1 MNISTAL
8 GLIGLVASVN
18 GWAFI
23 PRRKVKCIAKKS
35 FLVGAAAGLAGAAV
49 VGTATAAGAAIAINE
64 INNNRVVYEPTAGSM
79 DDDVVVITGGTSGLG
94 LETAKRLAA
103 AGAKVVLTS
112 RNAEKGKVAVEAV
125 EEYLR
130 SKLVEG
136 GSVYSLVLDLD
147 DLSNVKQFPEQ
158 FKALGLGDITVLI
171 NNAAVMA
178 IPGRELTKDGI
189 ERTFQSNHLGHF
201 VLTAGLFPMLS
212 RAGSKVINVS
222 SSAINMA
229 PLGLDVNNLNGE
241 KFYGAWP
248 AYGQSK
254 LANVLFT
261 KELQRRADA
270 AGETWLTTVTLHPG
284 VVNTDLWRYIVG
296 EEKLNEMKSKGS
308 NSIESIAMNAASLFT
323 KTSAEGASTQVFL
336 ASEDASN
343 LSKGAFY
350 EEMKENRNIP
360 RYANDEA
367 KAKQLW
373 EVSEELSGVVF
384 DFGSS
389 DSDDSPTD
397 VLASND
403 PETDRNESNEL
414 EGNVEDNAGDPGSEE

>member
-1 MNISTAL
+1 MKVISVL
-8 GLIGLVASVN
+8 CLIGLVATVN

-23 PRRKVKCIAKKS
+23 PRRKVKCIAKKN
-35 FLVGAAAGLAGAAV
+35 FLVGAAAGVAGAAV
-49 VGTATAAGAAIAINE
+49 VGAATAAGAAIAIDQ
-64 INNNRVVYEPTAGSM
+64 INNNRVVYEPAVGSM
-79 DDDVVVITGGTSGLG
+79 KNDVVVITGGTSGLG
-94 LETAKRLAA
+94 LETAKRLSA
-103 AGAKVVLTS
+103 AGANVVLTS
-112 RNAEKGKVAVEAV
+112 RNAEKGKIAVEAV
-125 EEYLR
+125 EEYLH
-130 SKLVEG
+130 SKRIDG

-158 FKALGLGDITVLI
+158 FKALGLGDISVLI
-171 NNAAVMA
+171 NNAGVMA
-178 IPGRELTKDGI
+178 IPERELTKDGI

-201 VLTAGLFPMLS
+201 VLTAGLYPLLS

-229 PLGLDVNNLNGE
+229 PLGLDVDNLNGE
-241 KFYGAWP
+241 KFYSAWP

-296 EEKLNEMKSKGS
+296 EDKLTEMKSSGS
-308 NSIESIAMNAASLFT
+308 NSIESIAMNIASLFT
-323 KTSAEGASTQVFL
+323 KNSAEGASTQVFL

-360 RYANDEA
+360 RYANDES

-373 EVSEELSGVVF
+373 EISEELGGVIF
-384 DFGSS
+384 DVGSS
-389 DSDDSPTD
+389 NSDDLNTNQVTSKESEID
-397 VLASND
+397 WSKS
-403 PETDRNESNEL
+403 NES
-414 EGNVEDNAGDPGSEE
+414 EGNDEDNAEYPGNDE

>member
-1 MNISTAL
+1 MKTISAL
-8 GLIGLVASVN
+8 CLIGLVATVN

-35 FLVGAAAGLAGAAV
+35 FLVGAAAGVVGAAV
-49 VGTATAAGAAIAINE
+49 VGTATAAGAAIAINQ
-64 INNNRVVYEPTAGSM
+64 INNNRVVYEPVVGSM
-79 DDDVVVITGGTSGLG
+79 NDDVVVITGGTSGLG
-94 LETAKRLAA
+94 LETAKRLSA
-103 AGAKVVLTS
+103 AGASVVLTS
-112 RNAEKGKVAVEAV
+112 RDSEKGKIAVEAV

-130 SKLVEG
+130 SKRIDG

-147 DLSNVKQFPEQ
+147 DLDNVKQFPEQ
-158 FKALGLGDITVLI
+158 FKALGLGDISVLI
-171 NNAAVMA
+171 NNAGVMA
-178 IPGRELTKDGI
+178 IPERELTKDGI

-201 VLTAGLFPMLS
+201 VLTAGLFPLLS

-229 PLGLDVNNLNGE
+229 PLGLDVDNLNGE
-241 KFYGAWP
+241 KFYSAWP

-296 EEKLNEMKSKGS
+296 EEKLTEMKSNGS
-308 NSIESIAMNAASLFT
+308 NSIESIAMNVASLFT

-336 ASEDASN
+336 ASENASN

-350 EEMKENRNIP
+350 EEMKENRNIL
-360 RYANDEA
+360 RYANDES

-373 EVSEELSGVVF
+373 EISEELGGVIFDVGSGNSF
-384 DFGSS
+384 
-389 DSDDSPTD
+389 
-397 VLASND
+397 
-403 PETDRNESNEL
+403 
-414 EGNVEDNAGDPGSEE
+414 

>member
-1 MNISTAL
+1 MKTISAL
-8 GLIGLVASVN
+8 CLIGLVATVN

-35 FLVGAAAGLAGAAV
+35 FLVGAAAGVVGAAV
-49 VGTATAAGAAIAINE
+49 VGTATAAGAAIAINQ
-64 INNNRVVYEPTAGSM
+64 INNNRVVYEPVVGSM
-79 DDDVVVITGGTSGLG
+79 NDDVVVITGGTSGLG
-94 LETAKRLAA
+94 LETAKRLSA
-103 AGAKVVLTS
+103 AGASVVLTS
-112 RNAEKGKVAVEAV
+112 RDSEKGKIAVEAV

-130 SKLVEG
+130 SKRIDG

-147 DLSNVKQFPEQ
+147 DLDNVKQFPEQ
-158 FKALGLGDITVLI
+158 FKALGLGDISVLI
-171 NNAAVMA
+171 NNAGVMA
-178 IPGRELTKDGI
+178 IPERELTKDGI

-201 VLTAGLFPMLS
+201 VLTAGLFPLLS
-212 RAGSKVINVS
+212 RAGSKVISVS

-229 PLGLDVNNLNGE
+229 PLGLDVDNLNGE
-241 KFYGAWP
+241 KFYSAWP

-296 EEKLNEMKSKGS
+296 EEKLTEMKSNGS
-308 NSIESIAMNAASLFT
+308 NSIESIAMNVASLFT

-336 ASEDASN
+336 ASENASN

-360 RYANDEA
+360 MYANDES

-373 EVSEELSGVVF
+373 EISEELGGVIFDVGSGNSF
-384 DFGSS
+384 
-389 DSDDSPTD
+389 
-397 VLASND
+397 
-403 PETDRNESNEL
+403 
-414 EGNVEDNAGDPGSEE
+414 

>member
-1 MNISTAL
+1 
-8 GLIGLVASVN
+8 
-18 GWAFI
+18 
-23 PRRKVKCIAKKS
+23 
-35 FLVGAAAGLAGAAV
+35 VGAAAGVVGAAV
-49 VGTATAAGAAIAINE
+49 VGTATAAGAAIAINQ
-64 INNNRVVYEPTAGSM
+64 INNNRVVYEPVVGSM
-79 DDDVVVITGGTSGLG
+79 NDDVVVITGGTSGLG
-94 LETAKRLAA
+94 LETAKRLSA
-103 AGAKVVLTS
+103 AGASVVLTS
-112 RNAEKGKVAVEAV
+112 RDSEKGKIAVEAV

-130 SKLVEG
+130 SKRIDG

-147 DLSNVKQFPEQ
+147 DLDNVKQFPEQ
-158 FKALGLGDITVLI
+158 FKALGLGDISVLI
-171 NNAAVMA
+171 NNAGVMA
-178 IPGRELTKDGI
+178 IPERELTKDGI

-201 VLTAGLFPMLS
+201 VLTAGLFPLLS

-229 PLGLDVNNLNGE
+229 PLGLDVDNLNGE
-241 KFYGAWP
+241 KFYSAWP

-296 EEKLNEMKSKGS
+296 EEKLTEMKSNGS
-308 NSIESIAMNAASLFT
+308 NSIESIAMNVASLFT

-336 ASEDASN
+336 ASENASN

-350 EEMKENRNIP
+350 EEMKENRNIL
-360 RYANDEA
+360 RYANDES

-373 EVSEELSGVVF
+373 EISEELGGVIFDVSSGN
-384 DFGSS
+384 S
-389 DSDDSPTD
+389 DELTTNQ
-397 VLASND
+397 VTSNESEND
-403 PETDRNESNEL
+403 WNESNEL
-414 EGNVEDNAGDPGSEE
+414 EGNDGDNAEDPGNDE

>member
-1 MNISTAL
+1 MKTISAL
-8 GLIGLVASVN
+8 CLSGLVATVN

-35 FLVGAAAGLAGAAV
+35 FLVGAAAGVVGAAV
-49 VGTATAAGAAIAINE
+49 VGTATAAGAAIAINQ
-64 INNNRVVYEPTAGSM
+64 INNNRVVYEPVVGSM
-79 DDDVVVITGGTSGLG
+79 NDDVVVITGGTSGLG
-94 LETAKRLAA
+94 LETAKRLSA
-103 AGAKVVLTS
+103 AGASVVLTS
-112 RNAEKGKVAVEAV
+112 RDSEKGKIAVEAV

-130 SKLVEG
+130 SKRIDG

-147 DLSNVKQFPEQ
+147 DLDNVKQFPEQ
-158 FKALGLGDITVLI
+158 FKALGLGDISVLI
-171 NNAAVMA
+171 NNAGVMA
-178 IPGRELTKDGI
+178 IPERELTKDGI

-201 VLTAGLFPMLS
+201 VLTAGLFPLLS

-229 PLGLDVNNLNGE
+229 PLGLDVDNLNGE
-241 KFYGAWP
+241 KFYSAWP

-296 EEKLNEMKSKGS
+296 EEKLTEMKSNGS
-308 NSIESIAMNAASLFT
+308 NSIESIAMNVASLFT

-336 ASEDASN
+336 ASENASN

-350 EEMKENRNIP
+350 EEMKENRNIL
-360 RYANDEA
+360 RYANDES

-373 EVSEELSGVVF
+373 EISEELGGVIFDVSSGN
-384 DFGSS
+384 S
-389 DSDDSPTD
+389 DELTTNQ
-397 VLASND
+397 VTSNESEND
-403 PETDRNESNEL
+403 WNESNEL
-414 EGNVEDNAGDPGSEE
+414 EGNDGDNAEDPGNDE

>member
-1 MNISTAL
+1 MKTISAL
-8 GLIGLVASVN
+8 CLIGLVATVN

-35 FLVGAAAGLAGAAV
+35 FLVGAAAGVVGAAV
-49 VGTATAAGAAIAINE
+49 VGTATAAGAAIAINQ
-64 INNNRVVYEPTAGSM
+64 INNNRVVYEPVVGSM
-79 DDDVVVITGGTSGLG
+79 NDDVVVITGGTSGLG
-94 LETAKRLAA
+94 LETAKRLSA
-103 AGAKVVLTS
+103 AGASVVLTS
-112 RNAEKGKVAVEAV
+112 RDSEKGKIAVEAV

-130 SKLVEG
+130 SKRIDG

-147 DLSNVKQFPEQ
+147 DLDNVKQFPEQ
-158 FKALGLGDITVLI
+158 FKALGLGDISVLI
-171 NNAAVMA
+171 NNAGVMA
-178 IPGRELTKDGI
+178 IPERELTKDGI

-201 VLTAGLFPMLS
+201 VLTAGLFPLLS

-229 PLGLDVNNLNGE
+229 PLGLDVDNLNGE
-241 KFYGAWP
+241 KFYSAWP

-296 EEKLNEMKSKGS
+296 EEKLTEMKSNGS
-308 NSIESIAMNAASLFT
+308 NSIESIAMNVASLFT

-336 ASEDASN
+336 ASENASN

-360 RYANDEA
+360 MYANDES

-373 EVSEELSGVVF
+373 EISEELGGVIFDVGSGNSF
-384 DFGSS
+384 
-389 DSDDSPTD
+389 
-397 VLASND
+397 
-403 PETDRNESNEL
+403 
-414 EGNVEDNAGDPGSEE
+414 

>member
-1 MNISTAL
+1 MKTISAL
-8 GLIGLVASVN
+8 CLIGLVATVN

-35 FLVGAAAGLAGAAV
+35 FLVGAAAGVVGAAV
-49 VGTATAAGAAIAINE
+49 VGTATAAGAAIAINQ
-64 INNNRVVYEPTAGSM
+64 INNNRVVYEPVVGSM
-79 DDDVVVITGGTSGLG
+79 NDDVVVITGGTSGLG
-94 LETAKRLAA
+94 LETAKRLSA
-103 AGAKVVLTS
+103 AGASVVLTS
-112 RNAEKGKVAVEAV
+112 RDSEKGKIAVDAV

-130 SKLVEG
+130 SKRIDG

-147 DLSNVKQFPEQ
+147 DLDNVKQFPEQ
-158 FKALGLGDITVLI
+158 FKALGLGDISVLI
-171 NNAAVMA
+171 NNAGVMA
-178 IPGRELTKDGI
+178 IPERELTKDGI

-201 VLTAGLFPMLS
+201 VLTAGLFPLLS
-212 RAGSKVINVS
+212 RAGSKVISVS

-229 PLGLDVNNLNGE
+229 PLGLDVDNLNGE
-241 KFYGAWP
+241 KFYSAWP

-296 EEKLNEMKSKGS
+296 EEKLTEMKSNGS
-308 NSIESIAMNAASLFT
+308 NSIESIAMNVASLFT

-336 ASEDASN
+336 ASENDSN
-343 LSKGAFY
+343 LSRGAFY

-360 RYANDEA
+360 MYANDES

-373 EVSEELSGVVF
+373 EISEELGGVIFDVGSGNSF
-384 DFGSS
+384 
-389 DSDDSPTD
+389 
-397 VLASND
+397 
-403 PETDRNESNEL
+403 
-414 EGNVEDNAGDPGSEE
+414 

>member
-1 MNISTAL
+1 MKTISAL
-8 GLIGLVASVN
+8 CLSGLVATVN

-35 FLVGAAAGLAGAAV
+35 FLVGAAAGVVGAAV
-49 VGTATAAGAAIAINE
+49 VGTATAAGAAIAINQ
-64 INNNRVVYEPTAGSM
+64 INNNRVVYEPVVGSM
-79 DDDVVVITGGTSGLG
+79 NDDVVVITGGTSGLG
-94 LETAKRLAA
+94 LETAKRLSA
-103 AGAKVVLTS
+103 AGASVVLTS
-112 RNAEKGKVAVEAV
+112 RDSEKGKIAVDAV

-130 SKLVEG
+130 SKRIDG

-147 DLSNVKQFPEQ
+147 DLDNVKQFPEQ
-158 FKALGLGDITVLI
+158 FKALGLGDISVLI
-171 NNAAVMA
+171 NNAGVMA
-178 IPGRELTKDGI
+178 IPERELTKDGI

-201 VLTAGLFPMLS
+201 VLTAGLFPLLS

-229 PLGLDVNNLNGE
+229 PLGLDVDNLNGE
-241 KFYGAWP
+241 KFYSAWP

-296 EEKLNEMKSKGS
+296 EEKLTEMKSNGS
-308 NSIESIAMNAASLFT
+308 NSIESIAMNVASLFT

-336 ASEDASN
+336 ASENASN

-350 EEMKENRNIP
+350 EEMKENRNIL
-360 RYANDEA
+360 RYANDES

-373 EVSEELSGVVF
+373 EISEELGGVIFDVSSGN
-384 DFGSS
+384 S
-389 DSDDSPTD
+389 DELTTNQ
-397 VLASND
+397 VTSNESEND
-403 PETDRNESNEL
+403 WNESNEL
-414 EGNVEDNAGDPGSEE
+414 EGNDGDNAEDPGNDE

>member
-1 MNISTAL
+1 MKTISAL
-8 GLIGLVASVN
+8 CLIGLVATVN

-35 FLVGAAAGLAGAAV
+35 FLVGAAAGVVGAAV
-49 VGTATAAGAAIAINE
+49 VGTATAAGAAIAINQ
-64 INNNRVVYEPTAGSM
+64 INNNRVVYEPVVGSM
-79 DDDVVVITGGTSGLG
+79 NDDVVVITGGTSGLG
-94 LETAKRLAA
+94 LETAKRLSA
-103 AGAKVVLTS
+103 AGASVVLTS
-112 RNAEKGKVAVEAV
+112 RDSEKGKIAVEAV

-130 SKLVEG
+130 SKRIDG

-147 DLSNVKQFPEQ
+147 DLDNVKQFPEQ
-158 FKALGLGDITVLI
+158 FKALGLGDISVLI
-171 NNAAVMA
+171 NNAGVMA
-178 IPGRELTKDGI
+178 IPERELTKDGI

-201 VLTAGLFPMLS
+201 VLTAGLFPLLS
-212 RAGSKVINVS
+212 RAGSKVISVS

-229 PLGLDVNNLNGE
+229 PLGLDVDNLNGE
-241 KFYGAWP
+241 KFYSAWP

-296 EEKLNEMKSKGS
+296 EEKLTEMKSNGS
-308 NSIESIAMNAASLFT
+308 NSIESIAMNVASLFT

-336 ASEDASN
+336 ASENDSN
-343 LSKGAFY
+343 LSRGAFY

-360 RYANDEA
+360 MYANDES

-373 EVSEELSGVVF
+373 EISEELGGVIFDVGSGNSF
-384 DFGSS
+384 
-389 DSDDSPTD
+389 
-397 VLASND
+397 
-403 PETDRNESNEL
+403 
-414 EGNVEDNAGDPGSEE
+414 

>member
-1 MNISTAL
+1 MKTISAL
-8 GLIGLVASVN
+8 CLIGLVATVN

-35 FLVGAAAGLAGAAV
+35 FLVGAAAGVVGAAV
-49 VGTATAAGAAIAINE
+49 VGTATAAGAAIAINQ
-64 INNNRVVYEPTAGSM
+64 INNNRVVYEPVVGSM
-79 DDDVVVITGGTSGLG
+79 NDDVVVITGGTSGLG
-94 LETAKRLAA
+94 LETAKRLSA
-103 AGAKVVLTS
+103 AGASVVLTS
-112 RNAEKGKVAVEAV
+112 RDSEKGKIAVEAV

-130 SKLVEG
+130 SKRIDG

-147 DLSNVKQFPEQ
+147 DLDNVKQFPEQ
-158 FKALGLGDITVLI
+158 FKALGLGDISVLI
-171 NNAAVMA
+171 NNAGVMA
-178 IPGRELTKDGI
+178 IPERELTKDGI

-201 VLTAGLFPMLS
+201 VLTAGLFPLLS

-229 PLGLDVNNLNGE
+229 PLGLDVDNLNGE
-241 KFYGAWP
+241 KFYSAWP

-296 EEKLNEMKSKGS
+296 EEKLTEMKSNGS
-308 NSIESIAMNAASLFT
+308 NSIESIAMNVASLFT

-336 ASEDASN
+336 ASENDSN
-343 LSKGAFY
+343 LSRGAFY

-360 RYANDEA
+360 MYANDES

-373 EVSEELSGVVF
+373 EISEELGGVIFDVGSGNSF
-384 DFGSS
+384 
-389 DSDDSPTD
+389 
-397 VLASND
+397 
-403 PETDRNESNEL
+403 
-414 EGNVEDNAGDPGSEE
+414 

>member
-1 MNISTAL
+1 MKTISAL
-8 GLIGLVASVN
+8 CLIGLVATVN

-35 FLVGAAAGLAGAAV
+35 FLVGAAAGVVGAAV
-49 VGTATAAGAAIAINE
+49 VGTATAAGAAIAINQ
-64 INNNRVVYEPTAGSM
+64 INNNRVVYEPVVGSM
-79 DDDVVVITGGTSGLG
+79 NDDVVVITGGTSGLG
-94 LETAKRLAA
+94 LETAKRLSA
-103 AGAKVVLTS
+103 AGASVVLTS
-112 RNAEKGKVAVEAV
+112 RDSEKGKIAVDAV

-130 SKLVEG
+130 SKRIDG

-147 DLSNVKQFPEQ
+147 DLDNVKQFPEQ
-158 FKALGLGDITVLI
+158 FKALGLGDISVLI
-171 NNAAVMA
+171 NNAGVMA
-178 IPGRELTKDGI
+178 IPERELTKDGI

-201 VLTAGLFPMLS
+201 VLTAGLFPLLS

-229 PLGLDVNNLNGE
+229 PLGLDVDNLNGE
-241 KFYGAWP
+241 KFYSAWP

-296 EEKLNEMKSKGS
+296 EEKLTEMKSNGS
-308 NSIESIAMNAASLFT
+308 NSIESIAMNVASLFT

-336 ASEDASN
+336 ASENASN

-350 EEMKENRNIP
+350 EEMKENRNIL
-360 RYANDEA
+360 RYANDES

-373 EVSEELSGVVF
+373 EISEELGGVIFDVSSGN
-384 DFGSS
+384 S
-389 DSDDSPTD
+389 DELTTNQ
-397 VLASND
+397 VTSNESEND
-403 PETDRNESNEL
+403 WNESNEL
-414 EGNVEDNAGDPGSEE
+414 EGNDGDNAEDPGNDE